1 MREFFVSLGT
11 WNWLILGVALFVLET
26 LAPGVHF
33 LWFGLAAVLVG
44 GIALSAEEL
53 GIGFSLPLQLITY
66 GVLSVAAVF
75 VIRRYMPSSADES
88 DQPNLNVRGQQYV
101 GRTYVV
107 AEAIQGGRGRI
118 RVADTLWTAEGDDA
132 AVGAKVKVTGV
143 NGTVLVVT
151 AV

>member
-1 MREFFVSLGT
+1 MWEFFVNLGT

-44 GIALSAEEL
+44 GVALSAEEL
-53 GIGFSLPLQLITY
+53 GIGFGLPLQLILY
-66 GVLSVAAVF
+66 GVLSVVAVF
-75 VIRRYMPSSADES
+75 VVRRYMPSSADES

-107 AEAIQGGRGRI
+107 TEAIQGGRGRI
-118 RVADTLWTAEGDDA
+118 RVADTVWTAEGDDA
-132 AVGAKVKVTGV
+132 AVGAKVKVTSV